1 VHHVA
6 CFNVFLQAWQKFV
19 RCSIQECKDILKYE
33 LETNPEATKDQVELM
48 KKLALEVPG
57 LEFRRQPVEAQSK
70 LDLIRLQ
77 AKAA

>member
-1 VHHVA
+1 MHHVA

-33 LETNPEATKDQVELM
+33 LETNPEATKDQVELL
-48 KKLALEVPG
+48 KELELVPG
-57 LEFRRQPVEAQSK
+57 LEFLKQPFEAENK
-70 LDLIRLQ
+70 RDLIRLQ